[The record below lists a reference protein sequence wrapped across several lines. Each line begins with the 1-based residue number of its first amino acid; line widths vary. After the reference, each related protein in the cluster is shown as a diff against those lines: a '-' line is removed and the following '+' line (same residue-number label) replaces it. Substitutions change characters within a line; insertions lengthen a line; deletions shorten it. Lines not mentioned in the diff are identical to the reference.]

1 MGADLMAQNLKFRGF
16 PGGQQDR
23 GISFDR
29 KAEYA
34 AHIETLGT
42 RRGDPADQFWRY
54 CTATALSPAI
64 EDRLHLGR
72 VPGHYDIGE

>member
-1 MGADLMAQNLKFRGF
+1 MRQNLKFWGF

-23 GISFDR
+23 GISLDR

-42 RRGDPADQFWRY
+42 RRGDPTNQFRRY
-54 CTATALSPAI
+54 CTA
-64 EDRLHLGR
+64 RR
-72 VPGHYDIGE
+72 